1 LDALLLLHAL
11 QPVLPG
17 SPLTLGVWA
26 NLLST
31 RTKCTKS
38 AASKAFLELEELGL
52 ARRDTVGRTFVIE
65 PLREDQSG
73 EAWTRPGVTE
83 EEGPGFFTL
92 PHEYWTG
99 GYCDRLAL
107 PGKAMLLILLA
118 ETQNPKTP
126 AFRMAAAR
134 APQWYGLSERTAER
148 GYTELS
154 RENLLLVKR
163 VKVADPRHPA
173 GRRDDYWR
181 ALAHPFSP
189 PDRARLQKVATT
201 AARQQIQAGGAEP
214 STADV
219 ASSPNQG
226 SSS

>member
-1 LDALLLLHAL
+1 M
-11 QPVLPG
+11 
-17 SPLTLGVWA
+17 
-26 NLLST
+26 
-31 RTKCTKS
+31 
-38 AASKAFLELEELGL
+38 
-52 ARRDTVGRTFVIE
+52 
-65 PLREDQSG
+65 
-73 EAWTRPGVTE
+73 TE

-92 PHEYWTG
+92 PHEYWTD
-99 GYCDRLAL
+99 GYCDRLTL

-134 APQWYGLSERTAER
+134 APQWYGMSERTAER

-154 RENLLLVKR
+154 REGVLLVKR

-181 ALAHPFSP
+181 ALAHPFST
-189 PDRARLQKVATT
+189 PDRARLQKAATT
-201 AARQQIQAGGAEP
+201 AARQQVATRGVEP

-219 ASSPNQG
+219 ASPQHPEDAS
-226 SSS
+226 